1 MTPQE
6 TIRALANHVKAAV
19 FPHLGTWRA
28 RKVTGIANSGDATF
42 DIDDIAEGAVE
53 EYYPRPWSERRL
65 LFGGSRPGTSVSRP
79 HARRHSYYRPD

>member
-6 TIRALANHVKAAV
+6 TIRALAAHVKDAV

-53 EYYPRPWSERRL
+53 QYIR
-65 LFGGSRPGTSVSRP
+65 
-79 HARRHSYYRPD
+79 DQI